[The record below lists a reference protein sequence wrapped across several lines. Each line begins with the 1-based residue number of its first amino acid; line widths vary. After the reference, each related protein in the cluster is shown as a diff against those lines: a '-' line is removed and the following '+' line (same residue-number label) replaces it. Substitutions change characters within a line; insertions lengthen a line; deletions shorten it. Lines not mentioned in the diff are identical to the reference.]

1 MSLAVSFCL
10 SYSTDSVFPQ
20 TVIPETKGV
29 SLESMDA
36 LFGVVPHD
44 HDALVQG
51 RLGAAVNL
59 HKVENDTQSTDN
71 KTAAKSHVEQ
81 V

>member
-1 MSLAVSFCL
+1 
-10 SYSTDSVFPQ
+10 
-20 TVIPETKGV
+20 
-29 SLESMDA
+29 MDA

-59 HKVENDTQSTDN
+59 HKVEDDTQSTDN
-71 KTAAKSHVEQ
+71 KPAAKSHVEQ